1 MSGFK
6 GNCTMRILLVE
17 DDVDYA
23 AVVQGYLRR
32 ITAEVTVRHVTS
44 LAAATALAV
53 AEHFDVGVLDLNLP
67 DSQGTATVTALATA
81 APHLPLVVL
90 TGEIASDTDLQALEA
105 GAQEY
110 LAKNELGVVPLRRAI
125 RYARERH
132 RLTRALAQ
140 ANQLNRLVLDH
151 MPTNIKLLD
160 AEGRVQFINP
170 AGLAALGLSDP
181 SAVLGHPWLQLW
193 APSAEPAIRALLEQ
207 ARAGQPSTTEA
218 FLARAGAAQ
227 HCAPRWWHITVL
239 PLPPNNASSA
249 RYLVVTQDFTARHF
263 HEKHLHH
270 AQQTA
275 LLKHIAAGVAHNFNN
290 LLTVVQGYS
299 EMMLRTLP
307 EEDARQR
314 RRATDIR
321 QAAIRGRQLVEH
333 LLAYSH
339 FAELSP
345 RIIDLN
351 AFLEQEVKLLESTL
365 NPLASLGFEPSP
377 EPLQVYADPWLLSS
391 TLLTFVLNANEAM
404 PEGGTVTLSVSRVTL
419 DATFLNQPAADR
431 LVGDVEAVL
440 STGSPVPLVRIS
452 VRDTGPGMDAAT
464 LANIFTPFFTT
475 KPVDKGTG
483 LGLAT
488 AAAQV
493 ERMGGFIGV
502 TSQPGTGAQFDVY
515 LPLSSVQPVP

>member
-1 MSGFK
+1 
-6 GNCTMRILLVE
+6 MRILLVE

-32 ITAEVTVRHVTS
+32 ITAEVSVQHVTS
-44 LAAATALAV
+44 LAAATSLV
-53 AEHFDVGVLDLNLP
+53 TTEHFDVGVLDLNLP
-67 DSQGTATVTALATA
+67 DSQGTSTVTALATA

-110 LAKNELGVVPLRRAI
+110 LAKSELGVASLRRAI

-140 ANQLNRLVLDH
+140 ANQLNRLMLDH
-151 MPTNIKLLD
+151 MPESIELLD
-160 AEGRVQFINP
+160 AEGCVQFINP
-170 AGLAALGLSDP
+170 AGLASLGLTDP
-181 SAVLGHPWLQLW
+181 DAVQGQPWVQLW
-193 APSAEPAIRALLEQ
+193 APPAEPTLSALLEQ
-207 ARAGQPSTTEA
+207 ARAGQTSTTEA
-218 FLARAGAAQ
+218 FLARVGAV
-227 HCAPRWWHITVL
+227 PRRWNITVL
-239 PLPPNNASSA
+239 PLPPDKASSA
-249 RYLVVTQDFTARHF
+249 RHLVVTQDFTARHF
-263 HEKHLHH
+263 HEKHLHQ

-314 RRATDIR
+314 RRANDIR
-321 QAAIRGRQLVEH
+321 QSAIRGRQLVEH

-339 FAELSP
+339 LAEPSP
-345 RIIDLN
+345 KVIDLN
-351 AFLEQEVKLLESTL
+351 VFLEQEIKLLESTL
-365 NPLASLGFEPSP
+365 NPLVSLELEPAP
-377 EPLQVYADPWLLSS
+377 APLHVCADPWLLSS

-404 PEGGTVTLSVSRVTL
+404 PEGGTVTLSVSPVAL
-419 DATFLNQPAADR
+419 DASFVNQPPHGR

-440 STGSPVPLVRIS
+440 SIGSPARPVRIS
-452 VRDTGPGMDAAT
+452 VKDTGPGMDAAT
-464 LANIFTPFFTT
+464 LSNLFTPFFTT
-475 KPVDKGTG
+475 KPADKG
-483 LGLAT
+483 LGLGLVT

-493 ERMGGFIGV
+493 EKMGGFIGV
-502 TSQPGTGAQFDVY
+502 TSHPGAGAQFDVY
-515 LPLSSVQPVP
+515 LPLYPAQPVP

>member
-1 MSGFK
+1 
-6 GNCTMRILLVE
+6 MRILLVE

-32 ITAEVTVRHVTS
+32 ITAEVSVQHVTS
-44 LAAATALAV
+44 LAAATSLATT
-53 AEHFDVGVLDLNLP
+53 EHFDVGVLDLNLP
-67 DSQGTATVTALATA
+67 DSQGTSTVTALATA

-110 LAKNELGVVPLRRAI
+110 LAKSELGVVPLRRAI

-151 MPTNIKLLD
+151 MPESIKLLD
-160 AEGRVQFINP
+160 AEGSVQFVNP
-170 AGLAALGLSDP
+170 AGLAALSLTDP
-181 SAVLGHPWLQLW
+181 GAVLGHPWLQLW
-193 APSAEPAIRALLEQ
+193 APAAEPVISALLEQ

-218 FLARAGAAQ
+218 FLARAGVAQ
-227 HCAPRWWHITVL
+227 APRWWNITVL

-263 HEKHLHH
+263 HEKHLHQ

-307 EEDARQR
+307 EADVRQR

-339 FAELSP
+339 LAEPSP

-351 AFLEQEVKLLESTL
+351 AFLEQEIKLLESTL
-365 NPLASLGFEPSP
+365 NPLVSLGLEPAP

-404 PEGGTVTLSVSRVTL
+404 PEGGTVTLSVSPVAL
-419 DATFLNQPAADR
+419 DASFVNQPPHGR

-440 STGSPVPLVRIS
+440 SAGFPARLVRIS
-452 VRDTGPGMDAAT
+452 VRDTGPGMDTAT
-464 LANIFTPFFTT
+464 LSNLFTPFFTT
-475 KPVDKGTG
+475 KPADKG
-483 LGLAT
+483 LGLGLVT

-493 ERMGGFIGV
+493 EKMGGFIGV
-502 TSQPGTGAQFDVY
+502 TSHPGAGAQFDVY
-515 LPLSSVQPVP
+515 LPLYPAQPVP

>member
-1 MSGFK
+1 
-6 GNCTMRILLVE
+6 MRILLVE

-32 ITAEVTVRHVTS
+32 ITAELTVQHVTS
-44 LAAATALAV
+44 LAAATSLAL
-53 AEHFDVGVLDLNLP
+53 AEHFDVGILDLNLP
-67 DSQGTATVTALATA
+67 DSQGTSTVTTMATS

-90 TGEIASDTDLQALEA
+90 TAETSSDVDMQVLEA

-110 LAKNELGVVPLRRAI
+110 LAKNELNVFSLRRAI

-132 RLTRALAQ
+132 RLTRSLAQ
-140 ANQLNRLVLDH
+140 ASQLNRLMLDH
-151 MPTNIKLLD
+151 VPNNIKLLD

-170 AGLAALGLSDP
+170 AGLASMGLTDP
-181 SAVLGHPWLQLW
+181 SAVQGRPWLQFW
-193 APSAEPAIRALLEQ
+193 TPPAEPTLSALLEQ
-207 ARAGQPSTTEA
+207 ARAGQTATTEA
-218 FLARAGAAQ
+218 FLARTGA
-227 HCAPRWWHITVL
+227 APRWWHITVL
-239 PLPPNNASSA
+239 PLPPNNVSSA
-249 RYLVVTQDFTARHF
+249 RYLVVTQDFTARRF
-263 HEKHLHH
+263 HEKHLHQ

-307 EEDARQR
+307 ESETRQR

-339 FAELSP
+339 LAEPSP
-345 RIIDLN
+345 KVVDLN

-365 NPLASLGFEPSP
+365 NPLVSLCFEPSL

-391 TLLTFVLNANEAM
+391 TLLTLVINANEAM
-404 PEGGTVTLSVSRVTL
+404 PEGGAVTLSASPVLL
-419 DATFLNQPAADR
+419 DASFLNQSAHDR
-431 LVGDVEAVL
+431 VVGDVEAVL
-440 STGSPVPLVRIS
+440 SAGFPARLVNIS
-452 VRDTGPGMDAAT
+452 IRDTGPGMDAAT
-464 LANIFTPFFTT
+464 LANLFTPFFTT
-475 KPVDKGTG
+475 KPVDKGAG

-493 ERMGGFIGV
+493 EQMGGFIGV
-502 TSQPGTGAQFDVY
+502 TSRPGAGAQFDVY
-515 LPLSSVQPVP
+515 LPHHSSQSTP

>member
-1 MSGFK
+1 
-6 GNCTMRILLVE
+6 MRILLVE

-32 ITAEVTVRHVTS
+32 IAADVTVQHVTS
-44 LAAATALAV
+44 LAAATSLAL
-53 AEHFDVGVLDLNLP
+53 AEHFDVGILDLNLP
-67 DSQGTATVTALATA
+67 DSQGTSTVTTMATS

-110 LAKNELGVVPLRRAI
+110 LAKSELGVASLRRSI

-132 RLTRALAQ
+132 RLTHSLAQ
-140 ANQLNRLVLDH
+140 AHQLNRLMLDH
-151 MPTNIKLLD
+151 MPDSIELLD

-170 AGLAALGLSDP
+170 AGLVSLGLTDP
-181 SAVLGHPWLQLW
+181 SAVQGRPWLQLW
-193 APSAEPAIRALLEQ
+193 TPPAETTLSALLEQ
-207 ARAGQPSTTEA
+207 ACAGQTATTEA
-218 FLARAGAAQ
+218 FLARTGA
-227 HCAPRWWHITVL
+227 APRWWHITVL

-263 HEKHLHH
+263 HEKHLHQ

-307 EEDARQR
+307 EDDTRQR
-314 RRATDIR
+314 RRANDIR

-339 FAELSP
+339 LAEPSP
-345 RIIDLN
+345 RVTDLN
-351 AFLEQEVKLLESTL
+351 AFLEQEIKLLESTL
-365 NPLASLGFEPSP
+365 NPLVGLGFEPAP
-377 EPLQVYADPWLLSS
+377 EPLHVCADPWLLSS
-391 TLLTFVLNANEAM
+391 TLLTLVLNANEAM
-404 PEGGTVTLSVSRVTL
+404 PEGGTVTLSVSTVAL
-419 DATFLNQPAADR
+419 DASFLNQPPHGR

-440 STGSPVPLVRIS
+440 SAGLPARLVRIS
-452 VRDTGPGMDAAT
+452 VKDTGPGMDAAT
-464 LANIFTPFFTT
+464 LANLFTPFFTT
-475 KPVDKGTG
+475 KPADKG
-483 LGLAT
+483 LGLGLVT
-488 AAAQV
+488 VAAQV
-493 ERMGGFIGV
+493 EKMGGFIGV
-502 TSQPGTGAQFDVY
+502 TSHPGAGTQFDLY
-515 LPLSSVQPVP
+515 LPRSSSQPTP